1 MPALKTREMRDMT
14 EDEREKKLQELRTE
28 LSNQRAIVAS
38 GGAVD
43 NTGIIKTLRRTIAR
57 LLTVMKEES
66 R

>member
-66 R
+66 